1 MLNVCS
7 GELIALKNALY
18 LTDFSKPSDA
28 ALPVAIA
35 IAEEFGGTVWALRV
49 MLPDRCTYMTP
60 DMAPSLNQGQ
70 EESARGQMQR
80 MEYRLND

>member
-1 MLNVCS
+1 
-7 GELIALKNALY
+7 
-18 LTDFSKPSDA
+18 
-28 ALPVAIA
+28 
-35 IAEEFGGTVWALRV
+35 VWALRV